1 MNRDIS
7 LLIARLFFGGL
18 MIYNHGY
25 KYFLEIWPFND
36 VSFGSS
42 DENIFGLGVIISTI
56 LFFLGE
62 FLGPLF
68 VFVGYKTK
76 LFSLLPLITMICA
89 IFLAHSDDP
98 LSGGEEAMLFLAGFS
113 IILLMGPG
121 KYSIDRKFS

>member
-7 LLIARLFFGGL
+7 LLIARLFFAGL
-18 MIYNHGY
+18 MMYNHGY

-36 VSFGSS
+36 ISLGSS
-42 DENIFGLGVIISTI
+42 DKNIFGLGAIISTI

-76 LFSLLPLITMICA
+76 LFSLLPVITMICA
-89 IFLAHSDDP
+89 ITLAHSSDP
-98 LSGGEEAMLFLAGFS
+98 FSGGEMAMLFLAGFS

>member
-76 LFSLLPLITMICA
+76 
-89 IFLAHSDDP
+89 
-98 LSGGEEAMLFLAGFS
+98 
-113 IILLMGPG
+113 
-121 KYSIDRKFS
+121 